1 MSKSRNFQTEPG
13 FLDLEKCEDLATQSL
28 SSHTATIA
36 ELSSRGF
43 MRMWMELTLE
53 AMVITTSYCLAS
65 LHSKDFSFISYRH
78 LGPKHLD

>member
-13 FLDLEKCEDLATQSL
+13 FLDLEKCDLATQSL

-43 MRMWMELTLE
+43 MRVWMELTLE
-53 AMVITTSYCLAS
+53 ATVITTSYCLAS
-65 LHSKDFSFISYRH
+65 LHSRDFSFISYRH
-78 LGPKHLD
+78 LGLKHLD